1 MTGSID
7 IKQNL
12 GPRIELAGRF
22 PWVWVGSAIILTA
35 LMFVGLAWHVRS
47 TFEVG
52 REVAESYVASD
63 RLRDLMTEL
72 QQQLATTAILLIA
85 THDPSWK
92 TRHIEVEAKL
102 QEALRETIDES
113 ESGYNRA
120 ALIQASEAV
129 RELSLI
135 ETEATTLADW
145 GEVNEGLSLL
155 SGEEYRGW
163 QQRFLDASQL
173 FIDDHRRFLNERL
186 VIQEAREVRSLGVA
200 FLILLLSLTIWIALV
215 RRLRKWGA
223 ALDEESRIRR
233 QLEAELLQSQKMEAV
248 GRLASGIAHDFRNL
262 LTAIRGYATVARQR
276 IQGDHPASNALGRV
290 EEAADQAEGVIRGL
304 LTFGR
309 RSVAEKQA
317 VDVGKLVVRGVG
329 WVQRMVPASVELQTD
344 VAGDPDG
351 LWVLADPVQLQQVLL
366 NLVVNAC
373 DAMPGGGSLKISVDR
388 ITIGVGARVI
398 MTVSD
403 SGCGMSREVAER
415 AVEPFFT
422 TKSVGEGTGLGLS
435 MAHGIV
441 AQHDGSLRIDSAPAR
456 GTTITIS
463 LPAIPAPVISELP
476 APDTA
481 SLEVGQGLVL
491 LAEQHP
497 YARQIMCT
505 ALEAAGFNVVPAAD
519 GAALQDQ
526 IAVTCEHP
534 VLAVLDAR
542 LPGVG
547 SEGRLDWLR
556 RAGYAGPVLL
566 VGALSDADATVSAD
580 DAVFLLNKPVS
591 VAELKRLALSMT
603 RPKPDK
609 TGVT

>member
-7 IKQNL
+7 IRQDRD
-12 GPRIELAGRF
+12 PLARGF
-22 PWVWVGSAIILTA
+22 PWVWVGSAIVLTVF
-35 LMFVGLAWHVRS
+35 MFVGLAWHVRS

-92 TRHIEVEAKL
+92 TRHLEVEAKL
-102 QEALRETIDES
+102 QEALRETIDNS
-113 ESGYNRA
+113 ASGYNQA
-120 ALIQASEAV
+120 ALIQARDAV
-129 RELSLI
+129 RELSRI
-135 ETEATTLADW
+135 ESEATTLADW

-155 SGEEYRGW
+155 SGEEYRSW
-163 QQRFLDASQL
+163 QRRFLGASQL

-186 VIQEAREVRSLGVA
+186 LIQEAREVQSLGVA
-200 FLILLLSLTIWIALV
+200 FMILLLSLAIWIALV
-215 RRLRKWGA
+215 RRLRRWGA
-223 ALDEESRIRR
+223 ALDQASRIRR

-262 LTAIRGYATVARQR
+262 LTAIRGYATVARQK
-276 IQGDHPASNALGRV
+276 IQGDHPASHALGRV

-317 VDVGKLVVRGVG
+317 ADVGKLVIRGVG

-344 VAGDPDG
+344 LADHADG

-373 DAMPGGGSLKISVDR
+373 DAMPGGGRLHIAVDR
-388 ITIGVGARVI
+388 VTSGASARVT
-398 MTVSD
+398 MAVSD
-403 SGCGMSREVAER
+403 TGCGMTREVAER

-441 AQHDGSLRIDSAPAR
+441 AQHDGSLAIDSAPGR

-463 LPAIPAPVISELP
+463 LPAIPAPLISELP
-476 APDTA
+476 APETTALDT
-481 SLEVGQGLVL
+481 GQGLVL

-497 YARQIMCT
+497 YARQIMST
-505 ALEAAGFNVVPAAD
+505 ALEAAGFNVVPTAD
-519 GAALQDQ
+519 GPALRDQ
-526 IAVTCEHP
+526 LSNTDENP

-547 SEGRLDWLR
+547 SEDRVDWLR
-556 RAGYAGPVLL
+556 RAGYPGPVLL
-566 VGALSDADATVSAD
+566 VGGSSDDADATTSAD
-580 DAVFLLNKPVS
+580 DSVFLLNKPVS
-591 VAELKRLALSMT
+591 VAELKRLALGMT
-603 RPKPDK
+603 RANPDK
-609 TGVT
+609 TGVV